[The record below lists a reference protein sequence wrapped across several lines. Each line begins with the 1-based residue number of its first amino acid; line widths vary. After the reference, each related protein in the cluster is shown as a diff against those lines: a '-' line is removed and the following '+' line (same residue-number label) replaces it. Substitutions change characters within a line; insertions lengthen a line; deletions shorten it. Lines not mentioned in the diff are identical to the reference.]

1 MTRTMLAFVGFV
13 AARSCMRQ
21 QVLNDAKSLPTCG
34 RSQSATTCDSFYARN
49 SAQYYSVLQST
60 TKYYSVLQSTTPVLQ
75 STTRYYSSTVPYFS
89 VLQSATPVLLHY
101 EVLLQYYSVLRSTTP
116 VLQSRKL
123 SSTAKRC
130 FRALGALAI
139 KEQHEPAKSNECGGI
154 ICDHVVGSMSFI
166 CLMAFIGGCGIGII
180 TGGDLSGLAAILG
193 DWTFGAVC
201 FVKVFLTI
209 MDACAH
215 LCGDLL
221 WLLWGF
227 QQELL
232 ACCFLGFLVI
242 IGIGYIGW
250 WCIMCQATC
259 AMGNCG

>member
-1 MTRTMLAFVGFV
+1 MTRTKLAFVGFV

-49 SAQYYSVLQST
+49 SAQYYSVLRST
-60 TKYYSVLQSTTPVLQ
+60 TPYYKALLQYFKVLQGTTPVLFRTSLCYKALLQ
-75 STTRYYSSTVPYFS
+75 YYCTTKYCSSTTLY
-89 VLQSATPVLLHY
+89 Y
-101 EVLLQYYSVLRSTTP
+101 EVLLQYYKVGSWALPPRGASGHWVLW
-116 VLQSRKL
+116 QSR
-123 SSTAKRC
+123 SSTSQPKVM
-130 FRALGALAI
+130 
-139 KEQHEPAKSNECGGI
+139 SGGI

-232 ACCFLGFLVI
+232 ACCFLGFFVI